1 MNITFAGKTVVVTG
15 AAGGFGAATAKAF
28 GAAGAN
34 VVVSDINLEGA
45 QAVAAEIGTAIAVRT
60 DVTEPAQLEALME
73 AAADAFGG
81 IDVLV
86 NNAGAPSLAGPLADM
101 DVDKVRWL
109 TAINYE
115 STVFASKYAI
125 PYLNQRPGA
134 SIINVASV
142 SARRPRPGHAV
153 YCSTK
158 AGVETFTRALATEL
172 APAVRV
178 NAVNPVISE
187 TGFVKNAM
195 GTDKLA
201 DDVREAMVAG
211 IPMGRTA
218 QPEDIAHNIMYLA
231 SDIAG
236 FLTGVVLD
244 VDGGRSI

>member
-1 MNITFAGKTVVVTG
+1 MNITFTGKTVVITG

-34 VVVSDINLEGA
+34 VVVSDINIEGA
-45 QAVAAEIGTAIAVRT
+45 QAVAAEIGSAIAVRT
-60 DVTEPAQLEALME
+60 DVTDPQQLKALME
-73 AAADAFGG
+73 TAAAEFGG

-86 NNAGAPSLAGPLADM
+86 NNAGAPSLQGPLTELD
-101 DVDKVRWL
+101 DDKVRWL
-109 TAINYE
+109 TSINYE
-115 STVFASKYAI
+115 SAVFASKYAI
-125 PYLNQRPGA
+125 PYLEQRPGA

-158 AGVETFTRALATEL
+158 AGVETFTRALAVEI
-172 APAVRV
+172 APAIRV
-178 NAVNPVISE
+178 NAVNPVIAE

-195 GTDKLA
+195 GTDTLPDA
-201 DDVREAMVAG
+201 VREAMVAG

-218 QPEDIAHNIMYLA
+218 QVEDIANNILYLA
-231 SDIAG
+231 SDIAS